1 MMEKVIL
8 VKVYEFGKEESPAIM
23 LLPGTCCHWKN
34 NFSQVIDLLAEDFF
48 VVCVSYDGFD
58 ETENTEFPDMLTE
71 VAKIEDYINKRFHG
85 KIHAVY
91 GCSLGGSFVGLMA
104 QRRKIHMNNG
114 ILGSS
119 DLDQATKQIA
129 AVQTKLM
136 VLLFYKMLHRG
147 KVPKFIRK
155 RMLKKGG
162 EEYMTNG
169 LRMMGIGGVD
179 MSFVTK
185 KSMKNQFYTDLI
197 TELEDNIEVPE
208 TTIHCFYAAKMGK
221 EYKSRYKQYFMKPH
235 IIKHNLLH
243 EELLVCKPKEW
254 VKTVKHCVL

>member
-1 MMEKVIL
+1 MHL
-8 VKVYEFGKEESPAIM
+8 KVYEFGNEEKPSIM
-23 LLPGTCCHWKN
+23 LLPGTCYHWKN
-34 NFSQVIDLLAEDFF
+34 NFSKVIDLLTEDFF

-71 VAKIEDYINKRFHG
+71 VAKIEDYIRHRFNG

-91 GCSLGGSFVGLMA
+91 GCSLGGSFVGLMV
-104 QRRKIHMNNG
+104 QRRKIYMNHG

-129 AVQTKLM
+129 AVKTKLM
-136 VLLFYKMLHRG
+136 ISFFYKMLHMG
-147 KVPKFIRK
+147 KVPRFIRK

-162 EEYMTNG
+162 EEFTING

-197 TELEDNIEVPE
+197 TKIEDNIQVPG

-221 EYKSRYKQYFMKPH
+221 KYKSRYEQHFRRPH
-235 IIKHNLLH
+235 IIEHNLLH
-243 EELLVCKPKEW
+243 EELLVCNPKEW
-254 VKTVKHCVL
+254 VENIKSCIL